1 MKNTIVLAFGR
12 LSPPTI
18 GHSLL
23 VKKVVEESIHRG
35 GDHVIFL
42 SKTQDKKK
50 NPLPINRKVFWT
62 QKMFPGANIVGCDNV
77 IRTFIDAIKAQSGKY
92 RKLVVVAGS
101 DRIPEYKLLLDKYNG
116 KDFTFDSIEVV
127 SAGER
132 DPDSDGAAG
141 MSATKMRVAASTN
154 DIASFKRGLP
164 SNFKNSEA
172 VALMKEVRAGMG
184 ISEGTT
190 FKDFLSRLFEARG
203 TCWKGYKQLGY
214 KKKGG
219 KSVPNCVP
227 ED

>member
-1 MKNTIVLAFGR
+1 M
-12 LSPPTI
+12 SPPTV
-18 GHSLL
+18 GHGL
-23 VKKVVEESIHRG
+23 VAKKVMEEAIHRG
-35 GDHVIFL
+35 AEHVIYL

-50 NPLPINRKVFWT
+50 NPLPVDRKVFWAK
-62 QKMFPGANIVGCDNV
+62 KMFPGANIVAADNV
-77 IRTFIDAIKAQSGKY
+77 IRTFVDAIKAQSGKY
-92 RKLVVVAGS
+92 KKLVVIAGS

-164 SNFKNSEA
+164 SNFKDSE
-172 VALMKEVRAGMG
+172 VRQLMKEVRAGMG
-184 ISEGTT
+184 ISEGTS

-214 KKKGG
+214 KKKDG

-227 ED
+227 EN